1 MSRHLARTSRLWA
14 CSAAL
19 AIAVWWLAGARIA
32 TADSPPPAGVDPVPN
47 GLCYLCHG
55 QPGLTDG
62 PNGEGRAMTPVD
74 QAIFTGSAHGAQ
86 TCVSC
91 HANQS
96 ELPHPALAPAGTAVT
111 AAECASCHK
120 EAAEGYAESPHGT
133 MADLKDSNGPTCA
146 SCHGNI
152 HAVKPVAQLSTDD
165 RAAICANCHTG
176 AGTGF
181 LKALSHEAP
190 SPSSLPLVYFAGRFL
205 TVLAASS
212 LAFGIIHVELDL
224 LRWLVRRWRHGS
236 AGEERW
242 DSI

>member
-1 MSRHLARTSRLWA
+1 MSGHLARSSRIWA

-47 GLCYLCHG
+47 GLCFMCHG
-55 QPGLTDG
+55 QAGLTSG
-62 PNGEGRAMTPVD
+62 PNGEGRAITPVD
-74 QAIFTGSAHGAQ
+74 QTTFADSAHGAQ

-91 HANQS
+91 HFDQS
-96 ELPHPALAPAGTAVT
+96 RLPHPALAPVGVAVS
-111 AAECASCHK
+111 AADCAACHK
-120 EAAEGYAESPHGT
+120 EAAEGYLESPHGT
-133 MADLKDSNGPTCA
+133 MADLKDSAGPMCA

-152 HAVKPVAQLSTDD
+152 HAVKPVAQLTTDD
-165 RAAICANCHTG
+165 KAAICAKCHDG
-176 AGTGF
+176 AGTSF
-181 LKALSHEAP
+181 LKALSHQAP
-190 SPSSLPLVYFAGRFL
+190 SPSHLPLEYFAGRFL